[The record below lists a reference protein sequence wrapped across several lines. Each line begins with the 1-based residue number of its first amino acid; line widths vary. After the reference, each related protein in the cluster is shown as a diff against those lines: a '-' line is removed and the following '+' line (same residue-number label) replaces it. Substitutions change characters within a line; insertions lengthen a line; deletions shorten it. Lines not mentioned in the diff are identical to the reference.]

1 MKAAAAFLFL
11 AATLA
16 GCASYSG
23 SGLQPGVATE
33 AQVRETMGRPAME
46 FAEPGGGKRLV
57 YPKGPLGTHTYMA
70 DVGGDGRMVAVR
82 QVLDDGVFND
92 IQPGLTEQDV
102 LRMIGPPGQTM
113 GFPLSGNYA
122 WDYRYTDTWGYLAI
136 FSVTFSPQHL
146 VVSKITQRIERDK
159 GRR

>member
-1 MKAAAAFLFL
+1 MKAAAILTLL
-11 AATLA
+11 AAVIA
-16 GCASYSG
+16 GCAAYSG
-23 SGLQPGVATE
+23 AGLQPGVATE
-33 AQVRETMGRPAME
+33 AQVRQTMGNPAME
-46 FAEPGGGKRLV
+46 FAQPDGGKRLV
-57 YPKGPLGTHTYMA
+57 YPKGPLGTQTYMA
-70 DVGGDGRMVAVR
+70 DVGGDGRMLAVR
-82 QVLDDGVFND
+82 QVLSDDVFWS

-136 FSVTFSPQHL
+136 FSVTFNPSGI

-159 GRR
+159 GFR